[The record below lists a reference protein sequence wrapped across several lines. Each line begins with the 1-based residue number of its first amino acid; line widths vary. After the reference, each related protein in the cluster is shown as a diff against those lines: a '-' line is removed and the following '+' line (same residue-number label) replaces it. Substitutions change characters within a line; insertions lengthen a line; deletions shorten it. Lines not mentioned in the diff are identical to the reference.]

1 MSRQTWTAQR
11 VGVSSTGMDTH
22 HDTARARRQP
32 YHHGDLRRAL
42 LDAAEEELTENGIE
56 GFSLRGVAKRA
67 AVSHAAPAH
76 HFKDATGLLTA
87 LAASGFRRFVRAQ
100 DHRQSEAA
108 QDPLAQLVAAG
119 LGYIDF
125 ATTHPALFRLMFS
138 SSRPDFTDA
147 ELADTAGCA
156 FERLV
161 AHVRA
166 VVGADPR
173 QDDPAMLNVMAAWST
188 VHGLADLMNSGRAK
202 HLLQM
207 TTTKRES
214 AISELLARSIQKQG
228 LPRSLSSTP

>member
-1 MSRQTWTAQR
+1 VSRQIWTAQR
-11 VGVSSTGMDTH
+11 VGVSSIAMDTH
-22 HDTARARRQP
+22 RDAARRHRRP

-76 HFKDATGLLTA
+76 HFRDATGLLTA
-87 LAASGFRRFVRAQ
+87 LAALGFRRFVLAQ
-100 DHRQSEAA
+100 DRRQSEAKPDA
-108 QDPLAQLVAAG
+108 LAQLIAAG

-138 SSRPDFTDA
+138 SNRPDFTNA
-147 ELADTAGCA
+147 ELAETAGGA

-161 AHVRA
+161 AQVRG

-173 QDDPAMLNVMAAWST
+173 QDRIAMLDVMAAWSM
-188 VHGLADLMNSGRAK
+188 VHGIADLMNSGRAK
-202 HLLQM
+202 PLLQM
-207 TTTKRES
+207 PTTERES
-214 AISELLARSIQKQG
+214 AVSELLARAIRNRGSV
-228 LPRSLSSTP
+228 

>member
-1 MSRQTWTAQR
+1 
-11 VGVSSTGMDTH
+11 MDMH
-22 HDTARARRQP
+22 RDAARRGRRP

-87 LAASGFRRFVRAQ
+87 LAASGFRRFVLAQ
-100 DHRQSEAA
+100 DLRQSRAMPDA
-108 QDPLAQLVAAG
+108 FDQLIAAG

-138 SSRPDFTDA
+138 SNRPDFTNA
-147 ELADTAGCA
+147 ELAETAGAA
-156 FERLV
+156 FDRLV
-161 AHVRA
+161 AQVRE

-173 QDDPAMLNVMAAWST
+173 QDFAAMLDVMAAWST
-188 VHGLADLMNSGRAK
+188 VHGIADLMNSGRAK
-202 HLLQM
+202 PLLQM
-207 TTTKRES
+207 PRAERES
-214 AISELLARSIQKQG
+214 AISELLARSIRKNG
-228 LPRSLSSTP
+228 SPA